1 MYPTETSSYIFT
13 FCLIFDIA
21 SFCIQEDLP
30 DLLYVGETE
39 SIRQRL
45 KQHRDKYKTLGYSF
59 NAAVINVQNKSAA
72 RKIETMLINAL
83 KAKGLDIENDADSR
97 HVLFSGSSK

>member
-1 MYPTETSSYIFT
+1 M
-13 FCLIFDIA
+13 
-21 SFCIQEDLP
+21 
-30 DLLYVGETE
+30 GETE

-59 NAAVINVQNKSAA
+59 NAAVISVQNKSAA

-83 KAKGLDIENDADSR
+83 KSKGLDIENDADSR